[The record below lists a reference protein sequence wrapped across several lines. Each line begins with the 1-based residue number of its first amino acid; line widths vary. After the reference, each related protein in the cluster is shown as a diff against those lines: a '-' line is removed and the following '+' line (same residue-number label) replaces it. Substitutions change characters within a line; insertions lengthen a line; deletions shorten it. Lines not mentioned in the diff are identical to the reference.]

1 MVPPLLH
8 HCYTAAGSTGLLFLF
23 SPFIYIPAAQSQLH
37 NHHTR
42 NTLMCRRTICTTLVW
57 NNWQCPS
64 AVPPSWRNCACR
76 INVNKR
82 KLKCVRWNQMN
93 SDQFHLVSSNPIVL
107 IRYMGG
113 WQKIKRV
120 QSRSVPP
127 ILKTRPSPI
136 SCSSSSSWSNVEEP
150 VVCVLLLTLVLR
162 ARNSS
167 APHLR

>member
-64 AVPPSWRNCACR
+64 AVPPLWRNCACR

-107 IRYMGG
+107 IRYMGDG
-113 WQKIKRV
+113 RRSKEFRAGLCLRSLRPGRP
-120 QSRSVPP
+120 QSRAPPPPPHEAMLRSLLSVC
-127 ILKTRPSPI
+127 
-136 SCSSSSSWSNVEEP
+136 SCSHWCFEP
-150 VVCVLLLTLVLR
+150 ETLR
-162 ARNSS
+162 
-167 APHLR
+167 PHT